1 MMWVLAGDI
10 GGTNTRLL
18 LAEKQAHAWQV
29 HEAVDYAS
37 AESAH
42 LRDIVRLHLK
52 QHGITQ
58 VAAASFAVAG
68 PVQKHTARIT
78 NLPWVLE
85 VETLQRELH
94 IDSVV
99 LINDFTAVAH
109 GLSQLNVT
117 DTVLLQQ
124 AVTQEDGAIAIL
136 GAGTGLGV
144 AIVKPVED
152 QLVII
157 DGEGGHIDFAPRN
170 EEEVEL
176 LQYWRKQ
183 LGRVSYE
190 TFLSGKGLARIFEFF
205 AQSEQVDAA
214 LSKAMETEDPAA
226 AITEFAL
233 RYKDPLASRALHC
246 FVRIYAAQ
254 AGNLALLAKATGG
267 VYLAGG
273 IAPRIVSML
282 QGDEFL
288 RVFNDKPPMQHLL
301 ATIPVR
307 VIMNTRVGLLGA
319 LKLVKQS
326 VT

>member
-1 MMWVLAGDI
+1 MWVLAGDI

-18 LAEKQAHAWQV
+18 LAEKQPQGWQL
-29 HEAVDYAS
+29 HPAVDYPS

-42 LRDIVRLHLK
+42 LRDIVRVHLK
-52 QHGITQ
+52 QHALTQ
-58 VAAASFAVAG
+58 VDAACFAVAG
-68 PVQKHTARIT
+68 PVQKHSARIT

-85 VETLQRELH
+85 VDTLRQQLH

-109 GLSQLNVT
+109 GISQLGET
-117 DTVLLQQ
+117 DSVILQQ
-124 AVTQEDGAIAIL
+124 AVAQDDGAIAIL
-136 GAGTGLGV
+136 GAGTGLGM
-144 AIVKPVED
+144 AIAKPVED
-152 QLVII
+152 KLIII
-157 DGEGGHIDFAPRN
+157 DGEGGHADFAPRN
-170 EEEVEL
+170 EEEIAL
-176 LQYWRKQ
+176 LQYWLKQ

-190 TFLSGKGLARIFEFF
+190 TFLSGKGLTRIFEFL
-205 AQSEQVDAA
+205 AQSDKVDAK
-214 LSKAMETEDPAA
+214 LSQAMHQEDPAA

-273 IAPRIVSML
+273 IAPRIISVL

-288 RVFNDKPPMQHLL
+288 RVFNDKPPMQHVL

-319 LKLVKQS
+319 LKLAKQLVS
-326 VT
+326 